1 MPVIT
6 EAQLNTAIKSEK
18 FSPVY
23 FFYGEES
30 FLVKAYAVK
39 IKNKL
44 VGEAATDI
52 NLLELSGNPDLNM
65 LSDHVEALPFFADH
79 KIILINDFNPEKL
92 PESDFELFESILK
105 NVPETTVIVF
115 YLTGCGFSL
124 RSARVKKLFEI
135 IKKYSAVCEF
145 KPLNK
150 MKIGDIILR
159 KVKKQKRLISPSNAE
174 YIAEITG
181 CDLNLAS
188 VETTKL
194 CSYTKEG
201 EEITKDII
209 DAMIIKRLETRIF
222 TLSDAMIAGNKK
234 EALKILGEL
243 FAQRVD
249 PIPILATLST
259 VYSDYYTA
267 KTAKENGVSPQQM
280 TTDFGYTGAKAGFA
294 ARKYTQAA
302 KMEISDLRNAIK
314 IIFDAD
320 IKCKS
325 SSVNRQLLLEETV
338 LKIMERRNTV
348 SRRF

>member
-1 MPVIT
+1 MPIIT
-6 EAQLNTAIKSEK
+6 EAQLNSEIKSGN
-18 FSPVY
+18 FSRIY

-30 FLVKAYAVK
+30 FLVKTYAVK

-44 VGEAATDI
+44 LGDAAVDI

-65 LSDHVEALPFFADH
+65 LSEHSASLPFFAEH
-79 KIILINDFNPEKL
+79 KVILINDFSPEKL
-92 PESDFELFESILK
+92 PEGDFEFFESILK
-105 NVPETTVIVF
+105 NIPDTTVMVF

-159 KVKKQKRLISPSNAE
+159 KVNKQKRLISPTNAE
-174 YIAEITG
+174 YIAEITS

-194 CSYTKEG
+194 CCYVEEG
-201 EEITKDII
+201 KEITREII
-209 DAMIIKRLETRIF
+209 DVMIAKRLETRIF

-234 EALKILGEL
+234 EAFKILGEL
-243 FAQRVD
+243 SAQRVD
-249 PIPILATLST
+249 PIPILAALST

-267 KTAKENGVSPQQM
+267 KAAKSVGIPPQQVSA
-280 TTDFGYTGAKAGFA
+280 DFGYTGTKASFA
-294 ARKYTQAA
+294 ARKYNQAA
-302 KMEISDLRNAIK
+302 KMELNSLRNTVN
-314 IIFDAD
+314 IIFEAD
-320 IKCKS
+320 VKLKS
-325 SSVNRQLLLEETV
+325 STVNRQLLLEETV
-338 LKIMERRNTV
+338 LKIMECGKTV
-348 SRRF
+348 SAKY